1 MKKWVLLVL
10 FLLFASEAAAK
21 EIYIPLGDSLA
32 AGQTPYREI
41 DTGYTDLIAQQL
53 ALSGQLSKY
62 TKELT
67 FPGYTVADIVNR
79 IEQEDAR
86 ALLADAT
93 LITISAGAND
103 LLPLVQVNPSAG
115 TLTFSQLSADFAL
128 NRARKNLILLLDKV
142 QQYAPNAKVYV
153 MGYYFPYPHVHP
165 SQKIGTEKQLT
176 LLNDI
181 LKRYAEQYGAVYI
194 QVAEP
199 FAENAARY
207 LPNIADV
214 HPTMEGYLVMANAF
228 LSEYNGSKLTK
239 EQLPAPNPM
248 TFEEL
253 IKLNEGKSRSER
265 NDLASTS
272 KAQMNGIEKYIV
284 HYGYYRTLI

>member
-10 FLLFASEAAAK
+10 FLLFTTEAAAQ

-41 DTGYTDLIAQQL
+41 DTGYTDLIARQL

-67 FPGYTVADIVNR
+67 FPGYTVADLVNR

-128 NRARKNLILLLDKV
+128 NRARKNLIVLLEKV
-142 QQYAPNAKVYV
+142 QQYAPKAKVYV
-153 MGYYFPYPHVHP
+153 MGYYFPYPHVHS

-181 LKRYAEQYGAVYI
+181 LKQQAEQYGAIYI

-199 FAENAARY
+199 FAENAERY

-253 IKLNEGKSRSER
+253 MKLKSQS
-265 NDLASTS
+265 DVVS
-272 KAQMNGIEKYIV
+272 KQHKSSIEKYIV
-284 HYGYYRTLI
+284 RYGYYRAYI

>member
-10 FLLFASEAAAK
+10 FLLFATNAEAK

-41 DTGYTDLIAQQL
+41 DTGYTDLIARQL
-53 ALSGQLSKY
+53 AFSGQLSKY

-67 FPGYTVADIVNR
+67 FPGYTVADVITR

-86 ALLADAT
+86 ALLEDAT

-103 LLPLVQVNPSAG
+103 LLPLVQINPSSG
-115 TLTFSQLSADFAL
+115 TLTFSQLSVDFAL
-128 NRARKNLILLLDKV
+128 NRARKNTALLLEKV
-142 QQYAPNAKVYV
+142 QQYAPNAKIYV
-153 MGYYFPYPHVHP
+153 IGYYFPYPHVHP
-165 SQKIGTEKQLT
+165 TQKVGTEKQLS

-181 LKRYAEQYGAVYI
+181 LKQQAEKYGAIYI
-194 QVAEP
+194 PVAEP
-199 FAENAARY
+199 FAENAAYY

-228 LSEYNGSKLTK
+228 LRDFNGSKLTK
-239 EQLPAPNPM
+239 EQLPPPNPM

-253 IKLNEGKSRSER
+253 IQLSVKHTKRQREQISSNRHVDI
-265 NDLASTS
+265 N
-272 KAQMNGIEKYIV
+272 KYV
-284 HYGYYRTLI
+284 VKYGYYRTYI